1 MNNNNEIINIFNG
14 TDYLYARG
22 EIEYNM
28 LNDYVFRIVFQ
39 ENKYALKGLLSSIL
53 HLDEDSIIGIE
64 IKNTVQPGVSIADK
78 EYRMDILVTLNN
90 HTTIDLEMQKRDY
103 ENWQHRSLAYLCREF
118 DSLDHGDDYNE
129 VKPVYQIGFLDFSL
143 FDEHPEFFATYQM
156 RNARDNHLYT
166 DRFNLIVVSL
176 NQEKI
181 ATDEDRAYG
190 IDKWV
195 RLFKAKTWE
204 ELKMVASDN
213 SYMTS
218 AVESVYL
225 SNEDKNV
232 RKIAREREDYL
243 RHEAYTKKRLA
254 QLAELEENISSLK
267 ADYDNLKA
275 DNDNL
280 KTDNNNLKTDNDN
293 LKAELER
300 LKSKLESMNK

>member
-1 MNNNNEIINIFNG
+1 M
-14 TDYLYARG
+14 
-22 EIEYNM
+22 
-28 LNDYVFRIVFQ
+28 
-39 ENKYALKGLLSSIL
+39 
-53 HLDEDSIIGIE
+53 
-64 IKNTVQPGVSIADK
+64 
-78 EYRMDILVTLNN
+78 
-90 HTTIDLEMQKRDY
+90 
-103 ENWQHRSLAYLCREF
+103 
-118 DSLDHGDDYNE
+118 
-129 VKPVYQIGFLDFSL
+129 
-143 FDEHPEFFATYQM
+143 
-156 RNARDNHLYT
+156 
-166 DRFNLIVVSL
+166 VSL

-181 ATDEDRAYG
+181 ATDEDRCYG

-218 AVESVYL
+218 AVESIYL

-267 ADYDNLKA
+267 ADYDNLKT
-275 DNDNL
+275 DNANL
-280 KTDNNNLKTDNDN
+280 KADNDN